1 MFDFVKVNIDS
12 PEVDPINK
20 DGGRYYPIPG
30 ADKYYPSVTSITSFK
45 NAAFFAGWRKK
56 IGEDEANRIT
66 ARATQ
71 RGTTFHSI
79 TEDYIKGELDLNMY
93 LENNPL
99 AVRMF
104 QSAKDTLNRIDN
116 IHCLETFLYSHYL
129 GLAGRVDCIAE
140 FDGELAVIDF
150 KTSTKEKQENWV
162 EHYFVQETAYAAMFL
177 ERTGIEV
184 KKIVTL
190 ISVEDGSVQVF
201 QKYNLDDYLQLLK
214 SYIEEF
220 VRRKNA

>member
-1 MFDFVKVNIDS
+1 MFEHVNVNIDQ
-12 PEVDPINK
+12 PQVEPISK
-20 DGGRYYPIPG
+20 DGVRYYPIPG

-56 IGEDEANRIT
+56 VGEHEANRIT

-71 RGTTFHSI
+71 IGTTLHSI
-79 TEDYIKGELDLNMY
+79 TEDYIKNELDLNMY

-99 AVRMF
+99 PVRMF
-104 QSAKDTLNRIDN
+104 QSAKDTLNRIDKIN
-116 IHCLETFLYSHYL
+116 CLETFLYSHYL

-150 KTSTKEKQENWV
+150 KTSTKEKKEDWV

-190 ISVEDGSVQVF
+190 IAVEDGSVQVF
-201 QKYNLDDYLQLLK
+201 EKYNLDDYLQLLK

-220 VRRKNA
+220 VRSKNA